1 MCLIDFTTAT
11 LDEITAEVERMLH
24 AHHAPRRNY
33 AARTPQPPA
42 ASEEIASLPRA
53 DPGVAGTYSEDVA

>member
-24 AHHAPRRNY
+24 ERRVRY
-33 AARTPQPPA
+33 YPSTLSTLA
-42 ASEEIASLPRA
+42 ASAERTTSACTDA
-53 DPGVAGTYSEDVA
+53 GAAGTTEVSA